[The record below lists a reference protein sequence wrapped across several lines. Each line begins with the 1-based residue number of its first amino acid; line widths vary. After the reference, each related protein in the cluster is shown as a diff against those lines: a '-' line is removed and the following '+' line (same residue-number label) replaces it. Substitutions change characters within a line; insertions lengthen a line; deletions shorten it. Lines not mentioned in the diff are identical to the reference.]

1 MKARLR
7 EQLKMADSPV
17 SAYSNPLAAVC
28 VASSHGFTPEADIVV
43 QVAMKQYDFGKPEDL
58 KTYKLLRPSTITD
71 TVHSIFMPDENN
83 LNADS
88 VPLVNEGFTQGGD
101 MTLRSTDGFDFSVHS
116 VLLSL
121 ASPVFSDLLLTGNK
135 REAICF
141 SEKAKVLALM
151 LKFIYPRPAPI
162 ISSVDL
168 FDNALRVANK
178 YQLESMK
185 QRLQE
190 QLTRVESPLSVLSN
204 PMSVLYLA
212 SLHGLTAE
220 AELAA
225 NLASKHY
232 NFSQGE
238 GLKKLL
244 DAALTPSTAALVK
257 LTGIPLV
264 KTRVL
269 TEVLFHFEHAPMTIY
284 NDGAPFLDALA
295 CVHCRETFRNFR
307 RQSPPEW
314 QFRWAHWIY
323 DEIKDRPISEWKGYF
338 SHTNVCRSF
347 YQPHL
352 QPTFCAYR
360 YCNIAPDCVC
370 ISVITDSATQFQKWA
385 NGIFEHL
392 ISRLSVIA
400 ELESRSITQF

>member
-1 MKARLR
+1 MVFPLRLV
-7 EQLKMADSPV
+7 ELCACVDVLIQEI
-17 SAYSNPLAAVC
+17 SASH
-28 VASSHGFTPEADIVV
+28 VALETRVHCQSSYV
-43 QVAMKQYDFGKPEDL
+43 
-58 KTYKLLRPSTITD
+58 LLRPSNIPDTIHTS
-71 TVHSIFMPDENN
+71 VFMSEENN
-83 LNADS
+83 LNVDS
-88 VPLVNEGFTQGGD
+88 MPLVNEGFTQGGD
-101 MTLRSTDGFDFSVHS
+101 ITLRSTDGVDFSVHS

-121 ASPVFSDLLLTGNK
+121 ASPVFSDLLQTGNN
-135 REAICF
+135 REAIRF
-141 SEKAKVLALM
+141 SEQAKVLALM

-162 ISSVDL
+162 ISSLDL

-190 QLTRVESPLSVLSN
+190 QLTRVESPLSVFTN

-212 SLHGLTAE
+212 SLHGLTTE

-225 NLASKHY
+225 NLASKLY
-232 NFSQGE
+232 DFGQGDD
-238 GLKKLL
+238 LKKLL
-244 DAALTPSTAALVK
+244 DATMTPSTAALVK

-269 TEVLFHFEHAPMTIY
+269 TDVLFHFERSPMTIY
-284 NDGAPFLDALA
+284 NNGAPFVDALA
-295 CVHCRETFRNFR
+295 CGNCKEMFRNFR

-323 DEIKDRPISEWKGYF
+323 DEIKDRPITEWKGYF
-338 SHTNVCRSF
+338 NHTNVYRSF
-347 YQPHL
+347 YQPDL

-360 YCNIAPDCVC
+360 YCDIAPECVC
-370 ISVITDSATQFQKWA
+370 ITVVTGSATQFQQWA
-385 NGIFEHL
+385 NGVFEHL

-400 ELESRSITQF
+400 ELESHSQTRF